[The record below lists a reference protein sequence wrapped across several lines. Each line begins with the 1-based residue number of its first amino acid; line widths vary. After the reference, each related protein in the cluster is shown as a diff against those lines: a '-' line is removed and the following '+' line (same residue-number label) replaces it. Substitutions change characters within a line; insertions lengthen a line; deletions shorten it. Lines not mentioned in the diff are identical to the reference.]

1 MLSQNS
7 LYLYMNF
14 AQYLRSIAKDPEE
27 WDKKQKEGA
36 EKNKVRF
43 NIGGQSGFK
52 WRNHSQNK
60 TWIENG
66 NLIKESKGKRIK

>member
-27 WDKKQKEGA
+27 WDKQKEGA

>member
-1 MLSQNS
+1 MGNFIDFLRDLSG
-7 LYLYMNF
+7 
-14 AQYLRSIAKDPEE
+14 DPEE
-27 WDKKQKEGA
+27 FDKKTEEKLKAQK
-36 EKNKVRF
+36 KNRF